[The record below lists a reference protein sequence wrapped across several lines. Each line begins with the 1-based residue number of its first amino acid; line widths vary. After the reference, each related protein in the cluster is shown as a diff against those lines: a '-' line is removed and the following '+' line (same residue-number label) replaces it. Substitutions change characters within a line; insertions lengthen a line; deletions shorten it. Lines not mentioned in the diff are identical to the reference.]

1 MSEIKID
8 NSIKNAIT
16 KGNWKDPGAKLYD
29 DILKNTNWK
38 DLLKEAYLVA
48 PVNDII
54 NDPRVRTRLNSSG
67 CKYPHH
73 HIKDGKLVVSISGL
87 RSAYICARNQG
98 YFNNDSN
105 NRPEYSRSVVTHLN
119 RHCKELGIEP
129 IWHHG
134 ELYFQDIKS
143 KKFVEYTDINEFNED
158 SDEKLYRVTHNG
170 IGIYEAMRQHMSL
183 DKWRDFLKSDNA
195 TWLPKPDKY
204 PDGYTSYFTKEGIDK
219 FNELVYPIACG
230 VLGDNIKYEEFD
242 QDDIGNIVYKDNYQ
256 IIAEY
261 KEFNEASH
269 GKLKYDFRKGYDW
282 NSGHGIKIIYSLDN
296 IEITNIGKG
305 FSTDADKDKNIKD
318 IEKNIK
324 NKGNMDHASH
334 GQKVLAIID
343 RVTGERLNECDYIGP
358 FAPAISNR
366 NLDLSDDI
374 DDLHDYYNSKGPDFV
389 KRYINHIKVG
399 EIDNTSVYKSTHWF
413 KNDMKEVKDRYGYM
427 DKVDNTIIRGTKAEA
442 LKYGRGAKMNDI
454 DNNDA
459 LGMVGSFPK
468 YNHPSKKDKKRN
480 PEYYENEEF
489 TEKSHSNL
497 KYAFR
502 MAVNPHNGHFIKIVF
517 DLDSDKVL
525 QIGDHTQQSGR
536 NKEKDEETR
545 KNIRKNGS
553 NDFSSIG
560 LVKGI
565 QDLDTKEQ
573 LKSVDTLGVI
583 GASNQ
588 TRFSVPEELRD
599 KRLGDEQYNMFSYP
613 VKDREK
619 IIKTL
624 NLDNAKDII
633 KFTVGEVEKVPS
645 YKATLLSKSISGVYH
660 NQFNPKGRGDQSKSK
675 SYDQSI
681 YAGLKSLKSRY
692 KKVHDVLKDNDYYED
707 DFDYIEKLL
716 NKLEEDVD
724 KHSDEK
730 YGQSTMH
737 PRYSRRYSNIDSSI
751 SELEVEIKNMKK
763 KKDSKVDKQIN
774 ENFNIMYTIIQEQT
788 GANLFDDNFEIFE
801 ESDKIDIVKE
811 INYCMDMLNKTGDEK
826 WLNKF
831 KLAQKKLINESYAE
845 SSDIKKNDEFVPI
858 FGILKKTSLDDK
870 RNDGS
875 EKDEY
880 DKEMSKFQKQIST
893 LTFGD
898 NYAHAL
904 ISFDDKFN
912 HLYSFGDEGIE
923 DDSIYLDSWMATDS
937 IYICVMFVTKDE
949 RDKMKIYVDDI
960 LAHPEKTS
968 YAFSNLLKAYIS
980 KPAKIDKRFVCSTFT
995 GFIMSCANPKNL
1007 NKDYSRLRP
1016 EDITILPRAF
1026 YVMNIKDREEFINRR
1041 SELINR
1047 VKAIYD
1053 EYHEEL
1059 EDYNNHLPK
1068 LLLKDRVDKLKTSDK
1083 ILDWIISKL

>member
-8 NSIKNAIT
+8 NSIKNVIT

-48 PVNDII
+48 PINDIT

-183 DKWRDFLKSDNA
+183 DQWKDFLKSDNA

-230 VLGDNIKYEEFD
+230 ILGDNIKYEEFD
-242 QDDIGNIVYKDNYQ
+242 QDDIGDIVYKDNYQ

-261 KEFNEASH
+261 K
-269 GKLKYDFRKGYDW
+269 
-282 NSGHGIKIIYSLDN
+282 
-296 IEITNIGKG
+296 
-305 FSTDADKDKNIKD
+305 
-318 IEKNIK
+318 
-324 NKGNMDHASH
+324 
-334 GQKVLAIID
+334 
-343 RVTGERLNECDYIGP
+343 
-358 FAPAISNR
+358 
-366 NLDLSDDI
+366 
-374 DDLHDYYNSKGPDFV
+374 
-389 KRYINHIKVG
+389 
-399 EIDNTSVYKSTHWF
+399 
-413 KNDMKEVKDRYGYM
+413 
-427 DKVDNTIIRGTKAEA
+427 
-442 LKYGRGAKMNDI
+442 
-454 DNNDA
+454 
-459 LGMVGSFPK
+459 
-468 YNHPSKKDKKRN
+468 
-480 PEYYENEEF
+480 EF

-502 MAVNPHNGHFIKIVF
+502 MAVNPHNGHFIKIIF
-517 DLDSDKVL
+517 DLDPDKVL

-633 KFTVGEVEKVPS
+633 KFTVGEVENVPS

-675 SYDQSI
+675 IYDQSI

-870 RNDGS
+870 RNNGS

-949 RDKMKIYVDDI
+949 RDKMKIYVDDM

-1007 NKDYSRLRP
+1007 NRDYSRLRP